1 MLASSLDGNLI
12 KTVWQSREV
21 KDLESWAM
29 DVSDTFFSS
38 GLSLSTAAKLAGVR
52 QAEFLAALQLAS
64 LESSD
69 LKKISAANPPRT
81 TWLSRAKASSET
93 IDLCIQEL
101 ANKPPRLSAVKVVT
115 DLVRSRSL
123 ASSFD
128 KVGAVKGSTLIHF
141 GKKAKEYGSLSEKN
155 RDALISMGR
164 KKSAGALLTAAQKK
178 YITDLLKI
186 LVSDGVISPETK
198 DNDHAECAEVLS
210 ALNTLE
216 Q

>member
-1 MLASSLDGNLI
+1 MSASSLDGNLI
-12 KTVWQSREV
+12 KSVWQSREA
-21 KDLESWAM
+21 KDLASWAM
-29 DVSDTFFSS
+29 EVSDTFFSS
-38 GLSLSTAAKLAGVR
+38 GLSLSTAAKLAEVR

-69 LKKISAANPPRT
+69 LMKISAANPPRT
-81 TWLSRAKASSET
+81 TWLSLAKASSET

-101 ANKPPRLSAVKVVT
+101 ANKSPRLSAVKVVA

-186 LVSDGVISPETK
+186 LVSDGVISSATK
-198 DNDHAECAEVLS
+198 DNDEAECAEVLS
-210 ALNTLE
+210 ALNNLE